1 MLLFDQFV
9 RLLVLFLN
17 LIYLIILLLLI
28 VIY

>member
-17 LIYLIILLLLI
+17 LIYLIILLI